1 MAPHDRD
8 PEIEKR
14 KERAFERILA
24 EALSSGARGADCPD
38 AETLAAFYEHALAP
52 AEVAEWRA
60 HFAGCSRCQQT
71 LAAMAA
77 SDPNPLSDRE
87 VKRFG
92 ELVAAASAAPR
103 ARMSRFPWYLDP
115 RALAPFA
122 AAAVFAGALWITV
135 HSPGVGTY
143 DADLHPAVS
152 PSAPLVAENQP
163 APPPQSVPTQKP
175 AARVAAQSPAQHAAI
190 SATPQPAAA
199 APPSPPAPAANAESA
214 ADRGSAS
221 AAMQE
226 AAKAAPAAPA
236 PSPQFAQEQSAA
248 EDSTSATAASG
259 SEAAAAPAS
268 GGVMGGMTA
277 APLYSTAPAKAKSLR
292 TQASAAS
299 QAQDKNNP
307 QIIWRFGRGGQ
318 IERSS
323 DGGATWMAQASPV
336 RAELLAGSAPSDAVC
351 WLVGRAGTILRTI
364 DGASWVAVASPPQA
378 EQNGQPPDFTFVEAR
393 DALFAVVGTA
403 DGRRFST
410 SDGGKT
416 WQPQ

>member
-1 MAPHDRD
+1 MAPNDQD

-14 KERAFERILA
+14 KEQAFERILA

-103 ARMSRFPWYLDP
+103 ARMSKFPWYLDP
-115 RALAPFA
+115 RTLAPFA

-135 HSPGVGTY
+135 HSPGAGTY
-143 DADLHPAVS
+143 EADLHPAVS

-163 APPPQSVPTQKP
+163 APPPQSVPIQKP
-175 AARVAAQSPAQHAAI
+175 AARVAAQSPAQYAAI

-214 ADRGSAS
+214 ADRGFAS
-221 AAMQE
+221 
-226 AAKAAPAAPA
+226 AAPA

-268 GGVMGGMTA
+268 GGVTGGMKA

-307 QIIWRFGRGGQ
+307 QNIWRFGRGGQ

-336 RAELLAGSAPSDAVC
+336 RAELLAGSAPSDTVC

-364 DGASWVAVASPPQA
+364 DGASWVVVASPPQA
-378 EQNGQPPDFTFVEAR
+378 EQNGQPPDLTFVDAR